1 MTNFL
6 VNLLSPIFT
15 SLGVSVADLT
25 SYIERLSGYIIAILV
40 ALVAMIVVMVAAH
53 KAKKGVRHVIRWQAG
68 IAFVAIVAV
77 LVNVI
82 CYGPMYNNVS
92 SILNAK
98 KVELAKETTEQSR
111 ETIQKVGE
119 EGMVLLKNKG
129 ILPLASDTKKLNVFG
144 WDSTNP
150 LYGGTGSGS
159 SDSSTAISIL
169 QSLKDAG
176 YDLMVLVNEDIKNNK
191 ELYDI
196 DAVDKNIDF
205 RRVKNLKVYFDNNAI
220 SLTTDILHRQP
231 HERSKRI
238 L

>member
-15 SLGVSVADLT
+15 NLGVSVADLT

-40 ALVAMIVVMVAAH
+40 ALVAMIVVMIAAH

-92 SILNAK
+92 SVLNAK
-98 KVELAKETTEQSR
+98 KVVLAQETTDQSR
-111 ETIQKVGE
+111 ATIQKVAE

-169 QSLKDAG
+169 QSLKDAISDKDVHRLPRRPSDNRYG
-176 YDLMVLVNEDIKNNK
+176 RAGLDITGTNK
-191 ELYDI
+191 
-196 DAVDKNIDF
+196 
-205 RRVKNLKVYFDNNAI
+205 RV
-220 SLTTDILHRQP
+220 LHRQP